1 VRDSKVTK
9 IFTPLGWL
17 HSHCTILMGFFYEM
31 NENEELG
38 MFVFFPTKL
47 LEKLTPRQ
55 AVIMGMI
62 IGMAKKSGYAYPSNR
77 TIATILN
84 MTTITVQ
91 RELALLESQGM
102 IHRELIRNERLE
114 VITRR
119 IYPHIN
125 LNGEVISNMEG
136 GVISN
141 LIPPSPQIC
150 NSNKDSIK
158 DISNKDIKDIHVH
171 GFSFNMFWDL
181 YQKKGIK
188 ATAIRSFQKLRKD
201 EVELILTHIPKY
213 IEAHRAA
220 SKMEFIPHFS
230 TYLNQ
235 KRWNDELPYQQSVEN
250 KGSWLDQFR

>member
-77 TIATILN
+77 TMASILN

-91 RELALLESQGM
+91 RELALLEGQGM
-102 IHRELIRNERLE
+102 IHRELIRNERME

-125 LNGEVISNMEG
+125 LNGEVISNKEG

-150 NSNKDSIK
+150 NSNIDSIK
-158 DISNKDIKDIHVH
+158 DISNKEIKDSIVH
-171 GFSFNMFWDL
+171 GFSFDYFWSL
-181 YQKKGIK
+181 YQKKGNK
-188 ATAIRSFQKLRKD
+188 TLASRGFKKLRKD
-201 EVELILTHIPKY
+201 EIELLLTHIPKY
-213 IEAHRAA
+213 IEAHRKAE
-220 SKMEFIPHFS
+220 KMEYLPHFS
-230 TYLNQ
+230 TYINQ

>member
-77 TIATILN
+77 TMASILN

-91 RELALLESQGM
+91 RELALLEGQGM
-102 IHRELIRNERLE
+102 IHRELIRNERME

-125 LNGEVISNMEG
+125 LNGEVISNKEG

-150 NSNKDSIK
+150 NSNIDSIK
-158 DISNKDIKDIHVH
+158 DISNKEIKDSIVH
-171 GFSFNMFWDL
+171 GFSFDYFWSL
-181 YQKKGIK
+181 YQKKGNK
-188 ATAIRSFQKLRKD
+188 TLASRGFKKLRKD
-201 EVELILTHIPKY
+201 EIELLRPTARPKKWNTYHIFQHTLTKNDGT
-213 IEAHRAA
+213 
-220 SKMEFIPHFS
+220 MN
-230 TYLNQ
+230 YLINRVW
-235 KRWNDELPYQQSVEN
+235 KIREVGWIN
-250 KGSWLDQFR
+250 LDNIFTP

>member
-1 VRDSKVTK
+1 
-9 IFTPLGWL
+9 
-17 HSHCTILMGFFYEM
+17 M

-47 LEKLTPRQ
+47 LETLTPRQ

-62 IGMAKKSGYAYPSNR
+62 IGMAKKSGYAYPSNK
-77 TIATILN
+77 TMASILN
-84 MTTITVQ
+84 MTTITIQ
-91 RELALLESQGM
+91 RELSILEQKGVM
-102 IHRELIRNERLE
+102 HRELIRNERME
-114 VITRR
+114 VVSRR

-125 LNGEVISNMEG
+125 LNGEVISNQGG

-141 LIPPSPQIC
+141 LIPPSYQKC
-150 NSNKDSIK
+150 NSNSNNSKSI
-158 DISNKDIKDIHVH
+158 INKDIKDICVH
-171 GFSFNMFWDL
+171 GFSFDMFWAL
-181 YQKKGIK
+181 YQKKGVK

-201 EVELILTHIPKY
+201 EIELIRTHIPKY
-213 IEAHRAA
+213 IDAHRAA
-220 SKMEFIPHFS
+220 NKMEFIPHFS